1 MTLDILSSI
10 KGAEASEAV
19 DNLFKIMKEVKTEG
33 NATDAMQAS
42 EVTIDGL
49 RDDVVIPSPAAER
62 NIIIEDFPK
71 SKNGYLVVTKVI
83 ED

>member
-19 DNLFKIMKEVKTEG
+19 DNLFKIMKEVKAG
-33 NATDAMQAS
+33 SNATDAMQAS
-42 EVTIDGL
+42 EVTLDGL
-49 RDDVVIPSPAAER
+49 RDDLVVPSGEAER